1 MKSLEAL
8 RALGTG
14 GEAPVEAKQRVQ
26 AALMASLAAAA
37 AASAGAAGA
46 TSAGQSGFVSMGASA
61 AGPLAGLTSAKALTI
76 AAGIWLM
83 GGATGAALYSAL
95 RHQEVRVVYVDRP
108 VLSNSV
114 TAPPSA
120 VSPVM
125 PAPAPVASASATPNA
140 GTGTTKRTVTA
151 AVSQVSDLARERALL
166 DLARAAASRGE
177 PSLVLAQT
185 ERHRAQFPRGKLTE
199 EREALAIRALLSL
212 GRTSEAR
219 TRVEAFHLTYPNSLL
234 APAIDS
240 ALPPP

>member
-46 TSAGQSGFVSMGASA
+46 SSAGQSGFVSMGPS

-95 RHQEVRVVYVDRP
+95 HRQEVRVVYVDRP

-114 TAPPSA
+114 TTPPSA
-120 VSPVM
+120 VSP
-125 PAPAPVASASATPNA
+125 
-140 GTGTTKRTVTA
+140 
-151 AVSQVSDLARERALL
+151 
-166 DLARAAASRGE
+166 
-177 PSLVLAQT
+177 
-185 ERHRAQFPRGKLTE
+185 
-199 EREALAIRALLSL
+199 
-212 GRTSEAR
+212 
-219 TRVEAFHLTYPNSLL
+219 
-234 APAIDS
+234 
-240 ALPPP
+240 